1 MKVVIIGFFPETSK
15 DRIRGS
21 FPCAWDVKIVLPDEA
36 EQELTDADVLIPEHI
51 LIDDG
56 ILQKAPKLRLVQTGA
71 GYDNVNLRACT
82 KHGVQVC
89 NAAGV
94 NANAVAE
101 HVMALIL
108 CWYKNILKLD
118 KFLKTDSDEGGLSYF
133 GAELSEKTIGLV
145 GFGHV
150 GKKVAE
156 YCNAFHMKVLVYSHH
171 PTEAAGIEQRDFDSL
186 IHDSDIVSLHVPLN
200 ESTRHMINADV
211 FSKMKSDAVL
221 INTSRGGVVDEPQLL
236 QALEKGLIGG
246 ACLDVFEEEPLRR
259 DHPLRRMDNVI
270 LTPHT
275 AGLPD
280 GVKYHRKRY
289 EFFVKNIERVM
300 KNETPDC
307 RINNLVK

>member
-1 MKVVIIGFFPETSK
+1 MKVVIIGFFPEAAK
-15 DRIRGS
+15 DRILES
-21 FPCAWDVKIVLPDEA
+21 FPCAWDIRIVSPDKV
-36 EQELTDADVLIPEHI
+36 EQELADADVLIPEHI
-51 LIDDG
+51 RIDDE
-56 ILQKAPKLRLVQTGA
+56 ILQKAPKLKLVQTGA
-71 GYDNVNLRACT
+71 GYDNVDLNACT
-82 KHGVQVC
+82 MHGVQVC

-101 HVMALIL
+101 HVMAFIL
-108 CWYKNILKLD
+108 CWYKNIVKLD
-118 KFLKTDSDEGGLSYF
+118 RFLKMDSDEGGLSYC

-156 YCNAFHMKVLVYSHH
+156 YCNAFHMNVLVYSRK
-171 PTEAAGIEQRDFDSL
+171 PTDAAGIEQRDLNSL
-186 IHDSDIVSLHVPLN
+186 VRDSDIVSLHVPLN

-211 FSKMKSDAVL
+211 LSKMKSDAVL

-236 QALEKGLIGG
+236 HALQKGLIGG
-246 ACLDVFEEEPLRR
+246 ACLDVFEDEPLRP
-259 DHPLRRMDNVI
+259 DHPFRSLENVI

-289 EFFVKNIERVM
+289 EFFVRNIERVM
-300 KNETPDC
+300 NNEIPDC
-307 RINNLVK
+307 RLNHPMR

>member
-1 MKVVIIGFFPETSK
+1 
-15 DRIRGS
+15 
-21 FPCAWDVKIVLPDEA
+21 
-36 EQELTDADVLIPEHI
+36 
-51 LIDDG
+51 
-56 ILQKAPKLRLVQTGA
+56 
-71 GYDNVNLRACT
+71 
-82 KHGVQVC
+82 
-89 NAAGV
+89 
-94 NANAVAE
+94 
-101 HVMALIL
+101 
-108 CWYKNILKLD
+108 
-118 KFLKTDSDEGGLSYF
+118 
-133 GAELSEKTIGLV
+133 
-145 GFGHV
+145 
-150 GKKVAE
+150 
-156 YCNAFHMKVLVYSHH
+156 
-171 PTEAAGIEQRDFDSL
+171 
-186 IHDSDIVSLHVPLN
+186 
-200 ESTRHMINADV
+200 MINADV